1 METKRL
7 NILGSTGSIGTQAL
21 DICRHLNIKVCGIS
35 AGSNI
40 ALLED
45 QIREFHPLFCHVYN
59 ESKGRELA
67 QNVKDTDT
75 KVLYGKDS
83 LSDFAL
89 SGEPDT
95 LLTSVVGS
103 IGLFPTVKAMENGIK
118 IALANKE
125 TLVAAGRLVMEK
137 AKKHHA
143 CIIPVDSEHSA
154 VFQVLQ
160 GNQRRDL
167 KRIILTASGGPFF
180 GKSLEELRRVT
191 RKDALQHPNWSM
203 GAKITIDSATLMNK
217 GFEVIEAR
225 WLFDTADIDV
235 VVHPQSIIHSMV
247 EYQDHSVIAQLGVP
261 SMKIPIQ
268 YAFTYPDRQPC
279 PVDSPNFFEIGNLSF
294 FEPDKRTFKLL
305 QLAYDALAADG
316 TAPMVLNG
324 ANEMTVQA
332 FLEDKIR
339 FTDIADINEEVLKRH
354 KHKAK
359 YTLDDFLEYD
369 KWAREEALLL
379 INEVMD

>member
-1 METKRL
+1 MKTKRL

-21 DICRHLNIKVCGIS
+21 DICRHLNVRVCGIS

-45 QIREFHPLFCHVYN
+45 QIREFHPLFCHVY
-59 ESKGRELA
+59 EEEKGRELA
-67 QNVKDTDT
+67 LKVKDTDT

-83 LSDFAL
+83 LCEFAL

-103 IGLFPTVKAMENGIK
+103 IGLFPTVKAIEQGIK

-125 TLVAAGRLVMEK
+125 TLVAAGKLVMEQ
-137 AKKHHA
+137 ARKHHA
-143 CIIPVDSEHSA
+143 PIIPVDSEHSA
-154 VFQVLQ
+154 VFQALQ
-160 GNQRRDL
+160 GNERKDL

-180 GKSLEELRRVT
+180 GKSLDELRSMT
-191 RKDALQHPNWSM
+191 RKDALKHPNWSM
-203 GAKITIDSATLMNK
+203 GAKITVDSATLMNK

-225 WLFDTADIDV
+225 WLFDTSDIDV

-247 EYQDHSVIAQLGVP
+247 EYQDHSVIAQLGIP

-268 YAFTYPDRQPC
+268 YALTYPERQPC
-279 PVDSPNFFEIGNLSF
+279 PVDSPDFFRIKNLSF
-294 FEPDKRTFKLL
+294 FEPDKKTFRLL

-354 KHKAK
+354 TPKAD
-359 YTLDDFLEYD
+359 YTLDDFIEYD
-369 KWAREEALLL
+369 SWAREQALLL
-379 INEVMD
+379 INEVIH

>member
-1 METKRL
+1 MQTKRL

-21 DICRHLNIKVCGIS
+21 EICRHLNIKVCGIS

-40 ALLED
+40 ALLEE
-45 QIREFHPLFCHVYN
+45 QIRDFHPLFCHVYD
-59 ESKGRELA
+59 EEKGRDLA
-67 QNVKDTDT
+67 LKVRDTDT
-75 KVLYGKDS
+75 KVLYGKDT
-83 LSDFAL
+83 LCAFAL
-89 SGEPDT
+89 SGDPDT

-103 IGLFPTVKAMENGIK
+103 VGLFPTVKAIENGMK

-125 TLVAAGRLVMEK
+125 TLVAAGKLVMEK
-137 AKKHHA
+137 AKKHHVP
-143 CIIPVDSEHSA
+143 IVPVDSEHSA
-154 VFQVLQ
+154 VFQALQ
-160 GNQRRDL
+160 GNDRKNL
-167 KRIILTASGGPFF
+167 KRILLTASGGPFF
-180 GKSLEELRRVT
+180 GKSLEELRNVT
-191 RKDALQHPNWSM
+191 RKDALNHPNWSM

-225 WLFDTADIDV
+225 WLFDTSAIDV

-268 YAFTYPDRQPC
+268 YALTYPERLSC
-279 PVDSPNFFEIGNLSF
+279 PVESPDFFEIANLSF
-294 FEPDKRTFKLL
+294 FKPDTKTFRLL
-305 QLAYDALAADG
+305 QLAYDALTADG

-354 KHKAK
+354 KPKSE
-359 YTLDDFLEYD
+359 YTLDDFIEYD
-369 KWAREEALLL
+369 NWAREEALSL
-379 INEVMD
+379 INEVIH

>member
-21 DICRHLNIKVCGIS
+21 DICRHLNIRVCGIS

-40 ALLED
+40 ALLEE
-45 QIREFHPLFCHVYN
+45 QIREFHPLFCHVYD
-59 ESKGRELA
+59 EKKGRELA
-67 QNVKDTDT
+67 LKVKDTNT
-75 KVLYGKDS
+75 TVLYGKDS
-83 LSDFAL
+83 LCEFAL
-89 SGEPDT
+89 SGGPDT

-103 IGLFPTVKAMENGIK
+103 IGLFPTVKAIESGVK

-125 TLVAAGRLVMEK
+125 TLVAAGKLVMEK
-137 AKKHHA
+137 AKKHHVP
-143 CIIPVDSEHSA
+143 IIPVDSEHSA
-154 VFQVLQ
+154 VFQALQ
-160 GNQRRDL
+160 GNERKDL

-180 GKSLEELRRVT
+180 GKSLDELRGMT
-191 RKDALQHPNWSM
+191 RKDALKHPNWSM
-203 GAKITIDSATLMNK
+203 GAKITVDSATLMNK

-247 EYQDHSVIAQLGVP
+247 EYRDHSVIAQLGVP

-268 YAFTYPDRQPC
+268 YAFTYPERQPC
-279 PVDSPNFFEIGNLSF
+279 PVDSPDFFRIGNLSF
-294 FEPDKRTFKLL
+294 FEPDKKTFRLL

-354 KHKAK
+354 KPKVD
-359 YTLDDFLEYD
+359 YTLDDFIECD
-369 KWAREEALLL
+369 SWAREEAILL
-379 INEVMD
+379 INEVIH